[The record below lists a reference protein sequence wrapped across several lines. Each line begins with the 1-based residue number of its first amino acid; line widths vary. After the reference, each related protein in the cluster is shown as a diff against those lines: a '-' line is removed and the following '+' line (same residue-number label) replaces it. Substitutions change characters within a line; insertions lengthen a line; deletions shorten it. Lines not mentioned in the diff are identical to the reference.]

1 MFVEHL
7 SVSSDNK
14 LRSCAFLEGWEIV
27 CVCMSAIMVFVQL
40 CILLVACVFVC
51 AHVCVWSVS
60 TSPFSLLVIQFN
72 PSWITRPG
80 LPQCRRAKRQDCS
93 VKENFLPDTIHRT

>member
-1 MFVEHL
+1 MCGGSTIITVLCLWNIF

-14 LRSCAFLEGWEIV
+14 LRSCVFLEGWEIV

-51 AHVCVWSVS
+51 AHACVVCVNLSIQSACNTAIVDHKTWAASVQES
-60 TSPFSLLVIQFN
+60 
-72 PSWITRPG
+72 
-80 LPQCRRAKRQDCS
+80 
-93 VKENFLPDTIHRT
+93 